1 MLCNIK
7 AKKTASNVGLLR
19 LFLGC
24 GWGISFLFLSPIRL
38 VVGVAGIDNGVGA
51 WIGFPVCFALQA
63 QFHSVSCQYLF
74 FCIIVPGFPFPASV
88 CNGMVGPRVM

>member
-51 WIGFPVCFALQA
+51 
-63 QFHSVSCQYLF
+63 
-74 FCIIVPGFPFPASV
+74 
-88 CNGMVGPRVM
+88 